1 MVISMKTVLCFSI
14 PAMMAIIILISGCI
28 TPTPEIVYK
37 NNSTI
42 NTNVTETE
50 IASTSNITTP
60 THTLN
65 TLNVSTN
72 QIKNNVVAH
81 ISAGDWCN
89 PGTVENVD
97 VLGDK
102 QQFIV
107 KGLTT
112 YEGNEVC
119 QSEYTYKDGKSVRYV
134 SKDGSFNVM
143 TSSSSGG
150 TAKAIS
156 KISS

>member
-1 MVISMKTVLCFSI
+1 MVILMKIVLWFSI
-14 PAMMAIIILISGCI
+14 LAMIAIIILISGCI
-28 TPTPEIVYK
+28 TPELKSK
-37 NNSTI
+37 NTSNA

-50 IASTSNITTP
+50 TASTSNIITP

-72 QIKNNVVAH
+72 QIKNNVH

-89 PGTVENVD
+89 PGNVETVD
-97 VLGDK
+97 VFGDQ
-102 QQFIV
+102 QQFLV

-119 QSEYTYKDGKSVRYV
+119 QSEYTYKGGKSVRYV

-143 TSSSSGG
+143 TSASSGG
-150 TAKAIS
+150 TARS
-156 KISS
+156 VSRISS